1 MFIPWFHRENPSAI
15 LFWEVDMISKHTIII
30 TVTNRVGILARI
42 TGLLA
47 QRGYNIES
55 AIGAP
60 TEDPDIYKIILVLLE
75 TEEHIEQ
82 ITKQLNKLIDTIKV
96 TDIAH
101 KDNYIV
107 REYIIL
113 KISVNNR
120 TRSDILDLVRVFE
133 AKPIDL
139 AVDHLIVE
147 LTGHVRKIDRF
158 IELLKPFGIKEY
170 VRSGEFAMTEYN

>member
-1 MFIPWFHRENPSAI
+1 
-15 LFWEVDMISKHTIII
+15 MIEKHTIIV
-30 TVTNRVGILARI
+30 TVVNRVGILARI

-55 AIGAP
+55 AIAAP
-60 TEDPDIYKIILVLLE
+60 TEEKDIYKIILVVKE
-75 TEEHIEQ
+75 TSE

-96 TDIAH
+96 TDISH

-113 KISVNNR
+113 KVGLTPR
-120 TRSDILDLVRVFE
+120 TRAEVLDLMRVFG

-139 AVDHLIVE
+139 ATDHLIME
-147 LTGHVRKIDRF
+147 LAGHVRKIDRF
-158 IELLKPFGIKEY
+158 IELLKPFGIEEY

>member
-1 MFIPWFHRENPSAI
+1 
-15 LFWEVDMISKHTIII
+15 MIEKHTIIV

-55 AIGAP
+55 AIAAP
-60 TEDPDIYKIILVLLE
+60 TENPDVYKIILVVME
-75 TEEHIEQ
+75 TDENIEQ

-96 TDIAH
+96 IDISH
-101 KDNYIV
+101 RDNYIV

-113 KISVNNR
+113 KVGITPR
-120 TRSDILDLVRVFE
+120 TRAEVLDLIRVFE
-133 AKPIDL
+133 ARLIDL
-139 AVDHLIVE
+139 ATDHLIVE

-158 IELLKPFGIKEY
+158 IELLKPFGIKEF

>member
-1 MFIPWFHRENPSAI
+1 
-15 LFWEVDMISKHTIII
+15 MIEKHTIIV

-42 TGLLA
+42 AGLLA

-55 AIGAP
+55 AIAAP
-60 TEDPDIYKIILVLLE
+60 TEDPDVYKIILVVME
-75 TEEHIEQ
+75 TDEHVEQ

-96 TDIAH
+96 TDISH
-101 KDNYIV
+101 RDNYIV

-113 KISVNNR
+113 KIGI
-120 TRSDILDLVRVFE
+120 TARSRSEVLDLVRVFE
-133 AKPIDL
+133 ARPIDL
-139 AVDHLIVE
+139 ATDHLIVE

-158 IELLKPFGIKEY
+158 IELLKPFGIKEF

>member
-1 MFIPWFHRENPSAI
+1 
-15 LFWEVDMISKHTIII
+15 MIEKHTIIV
-30 TVTNRVGILARI
+30 TVVNRVGILARI

-55 AIGAP
+55 AIAAP
-60 TEDPDIYKIILVLLE
+60 TEEKDIYKIILVVKE
-75 TEEHIEQ
+75 TSENIEQ

-96 TDIAH
+96 TDISH

-113 KISVNNR
+113 KVTLTPR
-120 TRSDILDLVRVFE
+120 TRAEVLDLMRVFG

-139 AVDHLIVE
+139 ATDHLIME
-147 LTGHVRKIDRF
+147 LAGHVRKIDRF
-158 IELLKPFGIKEY
+158 IELLKPFGIEEY

>member
-1 MFIPWFHRENPSAI
+1 MKE
-15 LFWEVDMISKHTIII
+15 KHTLII

-42 TGLLA
+42 SSLLA

-60 TEDPDIYKIILVLLE
+60 TENPDIYKIILVVKE
-75 TEEHIEQ
+75 SARHIEQ

-96 TDIAH
+96 TDISH

-113 KISVNNR
+113 KVSVTIKNR
-120 TRSDILDLVRVFE
+120 SEIFKLMDVFKAKPLDLT
-133 AKPIDL
+133 A
-139 AVDHLIVE
+139 DHIIVE
-147 LTGHVRKIDRF
+147 LAGHARKIDRF
-158 IELLKPFGIKEY
+158 IDLLKPYGVKEY
-170 VRSGEFAMTEYN
+170 VRSGEFAMAEYK

>member
-1 MFIPWFHRENPSAI
+1 
-15 LFWEVDMISKHTIII
+15 MIEKHTIIV

-55 AIGAP
+55 AIAAP
-60 TEDPDIYKIILVLLE
+60 TEEKDIYKIILVVKE
-75 TEEHIEQ
+75 TSENIEQ

-96 TDIAH
+96 TDISH

-113 KISVNNR
+113 KVGLTPR
-120 TRSDILDLVRVFE
+120 TRAEVLDLMRVFG

-139 AVDHLIVE
+139 SADHLIME
-147 LTGHVRKIDRF
+147 LAGHVRKIDRF